1 MAQLSILEAIEAL
14 KEKLFHVSE
23 RQRLK
28 EMKVHHEERDS
39 RPHADFLSKVQGNE
53 SEHIHRVE
61 HHGAE
66 FWNYYYSGEQ
76 PEAVLGDESIPEHE
90 YGTAEQRLA
99 IESHMLDEKFAA
111 CRQTENNV
119 VADEIT
125 SKSKWA
131 SLVWIA
137 ETAAVSGN
145 QKEAE
150 RNFRSALTIAEEF
163 GESDPRLSRT
173 LTGLAK
179 SLCAQGRHDESD
191 GLYARALIVDEK
203 IHGVGHTNLEHDFKD
218 IATHYLMQGK
228 FAETEDLYGYVLE
241 EWEKSVGPN
250 HPAVARCL
258 NDLGVVYCQQGKCG
272 QAEPLYRRAL
282 EILDNDSIVR
292 RKQIAVT
299 LQNLATLCQMNDRED
314 EAEKLYSR
322 AIELL
327 KELETEQKQSA
338 NVHAGKG

>member
-1 MAQLSILEAIEAL
+1 MAQLSISEAIEAL

-23 RQRLK
+23 KKRLK
-28 EMKVHHEERDS
+28 EMKLQLEERDN
-39 RPHADFLSKVQGNE
+39 RPHADFLSKVQGID
-53 SEHIHRVE
+53 SDHRHRVE
-61 HHGAE
+61 HHGAD
-66 FWNYYYSGEQ
+66 FWSYYYSGEQ

-111 CRQTENNV
+111 CRQPEELL
-119 VADEIT
+119 AGEEIA
-125 SKSKWA
+125 SKKQWV

-150 RNFRSALTIAEEF
+150 RNFRCALEIAENFE
-163 GESDPRLSRT
+163 ECDVRLSRT

-191 GLYARALIVDEK
+191 PLYARALTINEK
-203 IHGVGHTNLEHDFKD
+203 MHGEGNTNLEQDFKN

-228 FAETEDLYGYVLE
+228 FGEAEDLYESVLK
-241 EWEKSVGPN
+241 EWEQSVGAN

-258 NDLGVVYCQQGKCG
+258 NDLGVVYCQQGKCEK
-272 QAEPLYRRAL
+272 AEPLYRRAL
-282 EILDNDSIVR
+282 SILDNDPVVR
-292 RKQIAVT
+292 RKQVATT
-299 LQNLATLCQMNDRED
+299 LQNLAMLCQMSGREN
-314 EAEKLYSR
+314 ESEKLYSR

-327 KELETEQKQSA
+327 TKLEQEQEQKQSRNA
-338 NVHAGKG
+338 REA